1 MVATHNSESIEVNIK
16 KYHDRHFLPI
26 QQSTVCSFISTKRA
40 IHVHKVEQS
49 EQYTVVKLG
58 GLTFSYH
65 HLLTPKSK
73 GLEGRH

>member
-26 QQSTVCSFISTKRA
+26 LQSTVCSFISTKRA

-49 EQYTVVKLG
+49 EQDTVANLG
-58 GLTFSYH
+58 GFNYLT
-65 HLLTPKSK
+65 LTMC
-73 GLEGRH
+73 